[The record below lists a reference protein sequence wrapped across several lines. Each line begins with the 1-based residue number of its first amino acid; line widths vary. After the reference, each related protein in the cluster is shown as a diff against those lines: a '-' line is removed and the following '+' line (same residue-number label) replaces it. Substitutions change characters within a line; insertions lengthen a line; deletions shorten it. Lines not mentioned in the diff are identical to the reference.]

1 MATDS
6 RSDSADVASVLSKA
20 TKRVE
25 PATDSKKENSDVE
38 SVIPRAS
45 SRVDIDSDSAP
56 IVVSKAGR
64 RLESATDSKKESTD
78 AAPVVV
84 PRAAS
89 RVEMASDSALVL
101 SKASRRVESATD
113 SRKESSDVAHVVVPR
128 TSSRM
133 EMTSDSRRELSAGR
147 SSPFRIQSRYA
158 ELRKQAKV
166 DPGSKNTDTDVFNC
180 QIFLPQRNGAVQT
193 INSEEI
199 REDIKHGAVD
209 RMGFFSSTEPNTS
222 LRSENYV
229 SRMRK
234 PRDNCYIEVSR
245 AGRARSSASNWE
257 GRDQSPS
264 HEEPTTSSSL
274 RAPISRSYSSII
286 HQMWN
291 RNDVRGVISAMEKM
305 CDHAVS
311 ADVASVLM
319 EKSETITLDLCTSIL
334 PVATELL
341 ESKTDRHLAVSLELL
356 VKLIRTFGP
365 VIHSTVSAG
374 PSSVGVDLQAE
385 QRRERCNLCFIELE
399 KVKTKIPLL
408 TRRKGAVANA
418 AQELTLVFQEEF
430 VAHSSNVNCLK
441 IGRKTSRV
449 LVTGGEDHKVNL
461 WAIGKPNS
469 ILSLSGHTSAVES
482 VGFDSTEV
490 FVAAGAASG
499 TIKLWDLQE
508 AKIVRTLTGHR
519 SNCMSVD
526 FHPFGEFFASGSL
539 DTNLKIWDIRRKG
552 CIHTYK
558 GHTRGVNAIR
568 FTPDGRWVV
577 SGGEDNTVKVWDL
590 TAGKLLHDFKSHE
603 GQIQCIDFHPHEFL
617 LATGSADKT
626 VKFWDLETFELI
638 GSAGPEVFSWEP
650 IRCHDTVD
658 VGWSR
663 LADLNV
669 HEGKLLGCSFNQS
682 CVGIWVVDLARLEPY
697 ATGTSTKLN
706 GLSELKTLSSGAMP
720 LQNDSGSR
728 ANIGRSSVLQNSE
741 NNLKAFF
748 WKTISFTKL
757 RFCAQGDKIDS
768 FVVLP
773 STPQRAGIGSNMK
786 SMGNSAFASGGTTL
800 KRSSLKSNNASN
812 LQNFNKVDVVPVIV
826 PRSSSGGDMA
836 TDSRS
841 DSADVASV
849 LSKATKRVEPATDSK
864 KENSDVE
871 SVIPRASSR
880 VDIDS
885 DSAPIVVSKAGRRL
899 ESATDSKK
907 ESTDMQRLLSFPGL
921 LQEVEMASDSA
932 HSFFLRQAEG

>member
-1 MATDS
+1 MTTN
-6 RSDSADVASVLSKA
+6 
-20 TKRVE
+20 TKR
-25 PATDSKKENSDVE
+25 A
-38 SVIPRAS
+38 
-45 SRVDIDSDSAP
+45 
-56 IVVSKAGR
+56 
-64 RLESATDSKKESTD
+64 
-78 AAPVVV
+78 
-84 PRAAS
+84 
-89 RVEMASDSALVL
+89 
-101 SKASRRVESATD
+101 
-113 SRKESSDVAHVVVPR
+113 
-128 TSSRM
+128 
-133 EMTSDSRRELSAGR
+133 
-147 SSPFRIQSRYA
+147 Y
-158 ELRKQAKV
+158 
-166 DPGSKNTDTDVFNC
+166 
-180 QIFLPQRNGAVQT
+180 
-193 INSEEI
+193 
-199 REDIKHGAVD
+199 
-209 RMGFFSSTEPNTS
+209 
-222 LRSENYV
+222 
-229 SRMRK
+229 
-234 PRDNCYIEVSR
+234 
-245 AGRARSSASNWE
+245 
-257 GRDQSPS
+257 
-264 HEEPTTSSSL
+264 
-274 RAPISRSYSSII
+274 
-286 HQMWN
+286 
-291 RNDVRGVISAMEKM
+291 
-305 CDHAVS
+305 
-311 ADVASVLM
+311 
-319 EKSETITLDLCTSIL
+319 
-334 PVATELL
+334 
-341 ESKTDRHLAVSLELL
+341 
-356 VKLIRTFGP
+356 KL
-365 VIHSTVSAG
+365 
-374 PSSVGVDLQAE
+374 Q
-385 QRRERCNLCFIELE
+385 
-399 KVKTKIPLL
+399 
-408 TRRKGAVANA
+408 
-418 AQELTLVFQEEF
+418 EF

-603 GQIQCIDFHPHEFL
+603 GQIQCLDFHPHEFL

-638 GSAGPEVFSWEP
+638 GSAGPETTGVRSMTFNPDGRSLLCGLHESLKVFSWEP

-741 NNLKAFF
+741 NNLKASSGRLSVSQNSDSVL
-748 WKTISFTKL
+748 KETKST
-757 RFCAQGDKIDS
+757 AS
-768 FVVLP
+768 SVVLP

-826 PRSSSGGDMA
+826 PRTSSGGDMA

-880 VDIDS
+880 VDIAS

-899 ESATDSKK
+899 ESAIDSKK
-907 ESTDMQRLLSFPGL
+907 ESTDTAPIVIPRAASRM
-921 LQEVEMASDSA
+921 EMASDSA
-932 HSFFLRQAEG
+932 LILSKASRRVESATDSRKESSDVAPVVVPRTSSRMEMTSDSRRELSAGRTSPFRIQSRYAELRKQAKVDPGSKNTDTDDFNCQIFLPRRNGAVQTINSEEIREDVKHGAVDRMGFFNSTEPNTSLRSENYVSRMRKPRDNCYIEVSRAGRARSSASNWEGRDQSPSHEEPTTSSSSRAPISRSYSSRGSNQATETPMIASDEDVLSLLLEQHDLFLSSTRSRLTKLQIIHQMWNRNDVRGVISAMEKMCDHAVSADVASVLMEKSETITLDLCTSILPVATELLESKTDRHLAVSLELLVKLIRTFGPVIHSTVSAGPSSVGVDLQAEQRRERCNLCFIELEKVKTKLPLLTRRKGAVANAAQELTLVFQEVMS

>member
-1 MATDS
+1 MSMRGNSLVVLSIRVVLEYGLLISRNHWQRLEPYATGTSTKLNGLSELKTLSSGAMPLQNDSGSRANIGRSSVLQNSENNLKASSGRLSVSQNSDSVLKETKSTASSVVLPSTPQRAGIGSNMKSMGNSAFASGGTTLKRSSLKSNNASNLQNFNKVDVVPVIVPRTSSGGDMATDS

-45 SRVDIDSDSAP
+45 SRVDIASDSAP

-64 RLESATDSKKESTD
+64 RLESAIDSKKESTD
-78 AAPVVV
+78 TAPIVI

-89 RVEMASDSALVL
+89 RMEMASDSALIL

-113 SRKESSDVAHVVVPR
+113 SRKESSDVAPVVVPR

-147 SSPFRIQSRYA
+147 TSPFRIQSRYA

-166 DPGSKNTDTDVFNC
+166 DPGSKNTDTDDFNC
-180 QIFLPQRNGAVQT
+180 QIFLPRRNGAVQT

-199 REDIKHGAVD
+199 REDVKHGAVD
-209 RMGFFSSTEPNTS
+209 RMGFFNSTEPNTS

-264 HEEPTTSSSL
+264 HEEPTTSSSS
-274 RAPISRSYSSII
+274 RAPISRSYSSRGSNQATETPMIASDEDVLSLLLEQHDLFLSSTRSRLTKLQVSGALDKFGLLIVQYYNII

-399 KVKTKIPLL
+399 KVKTKLPLL

-418 AQELTLVFQEEF
+418 AQELTLVFQE
-430 VAHSSNVNCLK
+430 V
-441 IGRKTSRV
+441 
-449 LVTGGEDHKVNL
+449 
-461 WAIGKPNS
+461 
-469 ILSLSGHTSAVES
+469 
-482 VGFDSTEV
+482 
-490 FVAAGAASG
+490 
-499 TIKLWDLQE
+499 
-508 AKIVRTLTGHR
+508 
-519 SNCMSVD
+519 MS
-526 FHPFGEFFASGSL
+526 
-539 DTNLKIWDIRRKG
+539 
-552 CIHTYK
+552 
-558 GHTRGVNAIR
+558 
-568 FTPDGRWVV
+568 
-577 SGGEDNTVKVWDL
+577 
-590 TAGKLLHDFKSHE
+590 
-603 GQIQCIDFHPHEFL
+603 
-617 LATGSADKT
+617 
-626 VKFWDLETFELI
+626 
-638 GSAGPEVFSWEP
+638 
-650 IRCHDTVD
+650 
-658 VGWSR
+658 
-663 LADLNV
+663 
-669 HEGKLLGCSFNQS
+669 
-682 CVGIWVVDLARLEPY
+682 
-697 ATGTSTKLN
+697 
-706 GLSELKTLSSGAMP
+706 
-720 LQNDSGSR
+720 
-728 ANIGRSSVLQNSE
+728 
-741 NNLKAFF
+741 
-748 WKTISFTKL
+748 
-757 RFCAQGDKIDS
+757 
-768 FVVLP
+768 
-773 STPQRAGIGSNMK
+773 
-786 SMGNSAFASGGTTL
+786 
-800 KRSSLKSNNASN
+800 
-812 LQNFNKVDVVPVIV
+812 
-826 PRSSSGGDMA
+826 
-836 TDSRS
+836 
-841 DSADVASV
+841 
-849 LSKATKRVEPATDSK
+849 
-864 KENSDVE
+864 
-871 SVIPRASSR
+871 
-880 VDIDS
+880 
-885 DSAPIVVSKAGRRL
+885 
-899 ESATDSKK
+899 
-907 ESTDMQRLLSFPGL
+907 
-921 LQEVEMASDSA
+921 
-932 HSFFLRQAEG
+932 